1 MPRSALVIGLGV
13 SGDAIARWLHGRG
26 QRVVVVED
34 APTARTRERASA
46 LEGIE
51 VREEPSDADVETL
64 VRAAD
69 VVVPSPGVPE
79 AHPALRWALE
89 SGTAVLSEVELASR
103 EISVPIVG
111 VTGTNG
117 KTTVT
122 TLIAA
127 MLVASGVRAV
137 AAGNIGPPLV
147 AVVGQD
153 VDVVVAELS
162 SFQLRFTERFR
173 PRVGVWLNF
182 AEDHR
187 DWHPDA
193 RAYAAA
199 KTRIWANQA
208 GDDVAVANAD
218 DPVVMD
224 AAASAPARVTT
235 FGLGA
240 ADWRVDAEV
249 LRTPVGEELA
259 RVDTLPRR
267 LPHDLANA
275 LAAAAAAVEA
285 GASLRGARAALGD
298 FRPLPHR
305 GTLVG
310 EAGGVRWYDDS
321 KATNPHAALAA
332 IRGFPS
338 VVLVAGGRNKALDLS
353 VLAEAADHVRHVV
366 AIGEAAAEVEAA
378 FARSRPVT
386 VASSM
391 RAAVKAAEA
400 AARPGDVVLLAPACA
415 SFDWYGS
422 YAERGD
428 DFAAEVHALSG
439 RRRGVED

>member
-1 MPRSALVIGLGV
+1 M
-13 SGDAIARWLHGRG
+13 
-26 QRVVVVED
+26 
-34 APTARTRERASA
+34 
-46 LEGIE
+46 
-51 VREEPSDADVETL
+51 
-64 VRAAD
+64 
-69 VVVPSPGVPE
+69 
-79 AHPALRWALE
+79 
-89 SGTAVLSEVELASR
+89 
-103 EISVPIVG
+103 
-111 VTGTNG
+111 
-117 KTTVT
+117 
-122 TLIAA
+122 
-127 MLVASGVRAV
+127 
-137 AAGNIGPPLV
+137 
-147 AVVGQD
+147 
-153 VDVVVAELS
+153 
-162 SFQLRFTERFR
+162 
-173 PRVGVWLNF
+173 
-182 AEDHR
+182 
-187 DWHPDA
+187 
-193 RAYAAA
+193 
-199 KTRIWANQA
+199 
-208 GDDVAVANAD
+208 
-218 DPVVMD
+218 
-224 AAASAPARVTT
+224 TT

-240 ADWRVDAEV
+240 ADWRLDAEV

-285 GASLRGARAALGD
+285 GASLQGARAALGD

-391 RAAVKAAEA
+391 RAAVEAAEA

-428 DFAAEVHALSG
+428 DFAAEVHALTG

>member
-1 MPRSALVIGLGV
+1 MSRSALVIGLGV

-224 AAASAPARVTT
+224 GAASAPARVTT
-235 FGLGA
+235 FGLGV

-275 LAAAAAAVEA
+275 LAAAAAK
-285 GASLRGARAALGD
+285 SS
-298 FRPLPHR
+298 P
-305 GTLVG
+305 
-310 EAGGVRWYDDS
+310 
-321 KATNPHAALAA
+321 
-332 IRGFPS
+332 
-338 VVLVAGGRNKALDLS
+338 
-353 VLAEAADHVRHVV
+353 
-366 AIGEAAAEVEAA
+366 
-378 FARSRPVT
+378 RS
-386 VASSM
+386 A
-391 RAAVKAAEA
+391 
-400 AARPGDVVLLAPACA
+400 
-415 SFDWYGS
+415 
-422 YAERGD
+422 
-428 DFAAEVHALSG
+428 
-439 RRRGVED
+439 